1 MDISSTTHATTRN
14 MARTITRRQCLGA
27 SAALLSAPLWAQSP
41 DELTGGDPLGSMQY
55 PSLREQII
63 GKANAQFSSQVLVK
77 GPAFADDAMNVP
89 LLVDARALQSVGGG
103 VAHIRVAVDRNPVRA
118 VLDFEPMRAMPM
130 LAFRIRMEQAS
141 PVRAFVQTQ
150 DGQWFVGSTWVQAA
164 GGGCTVPGIT
174 RADGSW
180 SKTLGQVQ
188 ARFFNNVMENSR
200 RLRVRVMHPMDT
212 GLVAGIPAFYIE
224 KLQLQDSTGQP
235 WFKIALHEPVSENP
249 LITFEL
255 PPQILSGLRLV
266 GRDNNGNRIDAE
278 VSA

>member
-1 MDISSTTHATTRN
+1 MTRC
-14 MARTITRRQCLGA
+14 IQRRQLLAGGVLGA
-27 SAALLSAPLWAQSP
+27 LLPAALRAQ
-41 DELTGGDPLGSMQY
+41 DDQTGGDPLGSMQY
-55 PSLREQII
+55 PSLREQTI
-63 GKANAQFSSQVLVK
+63 GKATAKFSDAVVIK

-89 LLVDARALQSVGGG
+89 LLVDARALDKVGGG
-103 VAHIRVAVDRNPVRA
+103 VARIRVAVDRNPVRQ
-118 VLDFEPMRAMPM
+118 VLDFEPLRALPM

-150 DGQWFVGSTWVQAA
+150 DGQWHVGSTWVQAA
-164 GGGCTVPGIT
+164 GGGCTVPGLT

-188 ARFFNNVMENSR
+188 ARFFNNVLEGSR

-224 KLQLQDSTGQP
+224 DLQLVDSAGQA
-235 WFKIALHEPVSENP
+235 WWKLSLHEPVSENP
-249 LITFEL
+249 IITFEL
-255 PPQILSGLRLV
+255 PPQAVPGLRIV

-278 VSA
+278 VGA